1 MIDHA
6 LFAARI
12 KEIFDKFHA
21 GEISD
26 DAAQAELAQLYKQY
40 KPVCF
45 RPQQETDE
53 SYSYPSSLQTKVG

>member
-6 LFAARI
+6 LYAERI

-26 DAAQAELAQLYKQY
+26 DAAQTELVRLNKQY

-53 SYSYPSSLQTKVG
+53 SYSDPTSLHTKTG